1 MASLR
6 QLWAGFKALLVLTVL
21 CGVVYPLVMTGF
33 GQAFL
38 HHQADGS
45 PVVVNG
51 QVVGSSLI
59 GQQFSGSQ
67 WFWGRPSASNYAG
80 DTSGGT
86 NLSQQDPRQLQ
97 AVSDHAGALR
107 AANPDAPSDIPADAL
122 TASGSGLDPDISPAY
137 AHWQVP
143 RVAKARGLNQTQVD
157 GLVDRLTKPTMWGL
171 LGQPRVNVLQLNQ
184 ELNRLSVH

>member
-6 QLWAGFKALLVLTVL
+6 QLWAGFKALLVLILL
-21 CGVVYPLVMTGF
+21 CGVVYPLVMTGL
-33 GQAFL
+33 GQAFF
-38 HHQADGS
+38 HHQANGSLVVADGK
-45 PVVVNG
+45 
-51 QVVGSSLI
+51 VVGSSLV
-59 GQQFSGSQ
+59 GQQFSGPE

-80 DTSGGT
+80 DASGGS

-97 AVSDHAGALR
+97 AINDRADALR

-143 RVAKARGLNQTQVD
+143 RVAKARGLSQTQVD
-157 GLVDRLTKPTMWGL
+157 GLVDRLTKPAVLGL
-171 LGQPRVNVLQLNQ
+171 LGQPRVNVLELNQQLAQLNA
-184 ELNRLSVH
+184 H